1 MEKNSEHPLGVAIY
15 KYGIDKKVKVFDIT
29 DFKGIEG
36 KGITGMIKGERY
48 YMGNKKLMT
57 Q

>member
-57 Q
+57 